1 MEGVLNGPAGIIAKV
16 LTSVVIYCD
25 PDYADPRALPF
36 PLKWGTFKQKIGVQ
50 MVGRDIVVI
59 GGSAGSIE
67 AVREVVR
74 GLPVDFPAAVFVVVH
89 FPGSVS
95 STLPRILSRAG
106 PLLAA
111 HARDGELIT
120 PGRIYVAP
128 PDCHLHLS
136 DGHIR
141 LTRGPKE
148 NGHRPAIDSLFR
160 TAAHG
165 YGRRVI
171 GVILSGNL
179 NDGTAGLLTI
189 KQHDGIAI
197 VQSLETAM
205 YPGMPRSA
213 IDHVAVDHVAA
224 PEEIP
229 ALLSELAL
237 EPVPHLK
244 VVPMSHDI
252 PAAAQADEFA
262 IADRHTQPG
271 VPSTMTC
278 PECHGTLWEVSDD
291 DLVRF
296 RCRVGHAYSDE
307 ALLVHQSEQLEAA
320 LWTALRS
327 LEENSA
333 LARRLAARANS
344 RGHSH
349 SASSFTEQAMDVEH
363 HASVIRTVLH
373 KGVRMGDATEAL
385 VVG

>member
-1 MEGVLNGPAGIIAKV
+1 MA
-16 LTSVVIYCD
+16 
-25 PDYADPRALPF
+25 
-36 PLKWGTFKQKIGVQ
+36 
-50 MVGRDIVVI
+50 GRDVVVI

-67 AVREVVR
+67 AVTEVVR
-74 GLPVDFPAAVFVVVH
+74 GLPDDFPAAVFVVVH

-106 PLLAA
+106 PLRAT
-111 HARDGELIT
+111 HARDGEAIK

-141 LTRGPKE
+141 LTKGPKE
-148 NGHRPAIDSLFR
+148 NGHRPAIDPLFR
-160 TAAHG
+160 TAAHS
-165 YGRRVI
+165 YGPRVT
-171 GVILSGNL
+171 GVVLSGNL

-189 KQHDGIAI
+189 KQHEGIAI

-213 IDHVAVDHVAA
+213 IDHVAVDHVLS
-224 PEEIP
+224 PSEIP
-229 ALLSELAL
+229 VVLSELAV
-237 EPVPHLK
+237 EPVPHVK
-244 VVPMSHDI
+244 VVPMSQDL
-252 PAAAQADEFA
+252 PAEQQPDEFA
-262 IADRHTQPG
+262 LADRHKQPG

-278 PECHGTLWEVSDD
+278 PECHGTLWEAKDEE
-291 DLVRF
+291 LVRF
-296 RCRVGHAYSDE
+296 RCRVGHAYGDE

-327 LEENSA
+327 LEEHSA
-333 LARRLAARANS
+333 LGRRLAARANS

-349 SASSFTEQAMDVEH
+349 SASTFTEQAMDAEH
-363 HASVIRTVLH
+363 HASVIRTVLD
-373 KGVRMGDATEAL
+373 KGIRIGDSAEAL